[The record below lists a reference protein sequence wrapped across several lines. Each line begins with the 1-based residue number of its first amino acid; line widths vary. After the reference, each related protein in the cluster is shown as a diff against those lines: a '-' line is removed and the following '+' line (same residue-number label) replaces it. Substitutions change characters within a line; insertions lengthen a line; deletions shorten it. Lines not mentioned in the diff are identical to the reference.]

1 MLEIALPS
9 GRVDVRIESQF
20 TINYMASLYNAQKYV
35 LPEMFVQTLQ
45 HFTNVDL
52 MEMLLED
59 FRYFILMFE
68 KSSWPESHR
77 IYNWTCA
84 LPFYVTGDGQRHYDR
99 PPRVRSREIDCNKL
113 NTEEIARQQ
122 IKTYPWKKVPEGFKH
137 PTVRRWVEH
146 FELKEKYGNDA
157 EAAMWIDS
165 DVDLETTIIHSSLS
179 DLRAARKVSFRI
191 CELETKFKCNH
202 CFRQYTTLQPIEI
215 LGHLRV
221 YSDQSIMNM
230 SLDLAASNKIY
241 FPDDGALMKL
251 LYWYSCYIK
260 DRNAADEERR
270 KQLALRNRG
279 GGRR

>member
-9 GRVDVRIESQF
+9 GRVDVRIEKQF
-20 TINYMASLYNAQKYV
+20 TIDYMPSLYNAQKYV
-35 LPEMFVQTLQ
+35 LPEMFVNTLQ

-52 MEMLLED
+52 MDMLLED

-77 IYNWTCA
+77 IYNWRCV
-84 LPFYVTGDGQRHYDR
+84 LPFYIASGGERHYTR
-99 PPRVRSREIDCNKL
+99 PPRIRSREIECNKL
-113 NTEEIARQQ
+113 NTEEIAHQK
-122 IKTYPWKKVPEGFKH
+122 IKVKPWQKMPEGYKH

-146 FELKEKYGNDA
+146 FDLVEKYGETA
-157 EAAMWIDS
+157 EAAIWIDS
-165 DVDLETTIIHSSLS
+165 DVDLETTIKLSSLS
-179 DLRAARKVSFRI
+179 QLVKAKQVSFRI

-202 CFRQYTTLQPIEI
+202 CLRQYTSAQPIEI
-215 LGHLRV
+215 LNHLRS

-270 KQLALRNRG
+270 KRAAVRG
-279 GGRR
+279 GRK

>member
-9 GRVDVRIESQF
+9 GRVDVRIEKQF
-20 TINYMASLYNAQKYV
+20 TVNHMPSLYNAQKYV
-35 LPEMFVQTLQ
+35 LPEMFVKTLQ

-52 MEMLLED
+52 MDMLLED

-77 IYNWTCA
+77 IYEWRCVM
-84 LPFYVTGDGQRHYDR
+84 PFYVTGRGERLYDR
-99 PPRVRSREIDCNKL
+99 PPRIRSREVECNKL
-113 NTEEIARQQ
+113 NTEEVARQQ
-122 IKTYPWKKVPEGFKH
+122 IKVYPWRKMPEGFKH
-137 PTVRRWVEH
+137 PTVRRWIEH
-146 FELKEKYGNDA
+146 FDLVDKYGNDA
-157 EAAMWIDS
+157 EAAIWIDS
-165 DVDLETTIIHSSLS
+165 DADLETTIRMSSLS
-179 DLRAARKVSFRI
+179 DLRRAKKVSFRI

-202 CFRQYTTLQPIEI
+202 CLRQYTTLQPIEI
-215 LGHLRV
+215 LGHLRT
-221 YSDQSIMNM
+221 YSDQSLMNM

-260 DRNAADEERR
+260 DRNAAEEERR
-270 KQLALRNRG
+270 KLDAIRKR